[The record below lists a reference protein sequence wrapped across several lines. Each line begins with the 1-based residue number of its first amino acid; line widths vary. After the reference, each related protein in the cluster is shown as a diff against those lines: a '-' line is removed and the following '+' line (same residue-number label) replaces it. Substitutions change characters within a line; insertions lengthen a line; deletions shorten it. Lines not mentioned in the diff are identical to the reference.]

1 MWRGSRKEL
10 QNRRKLLGVIY
21 EDDHFDDSRDDH
33 KEINFM
39 KMIIMTKAKVIMIIQ
54 RLVRGQ
60 LERAQQGLEAA
71 AR

>member
-10 QNRRKLLGVIY
+10 RNWRKLLGVIY
-21 EDDHFDDSRDDH
+21 EDDHFDDSCDDH
-33 KEINFM
+33 KKINFM

>member
-10 QNRRKLLGVIY
+10 RNWRKLLGVIY

-39 KMIIMTKAKVIMIIQ
+39 KMMIVAGIDDI
-54 RLVRGQ
+54 LDLKKISRGNGSFFFY
-60 LERAQQGLEAA
+60 LELEN
-71 AR
+71 

>member
-21 EDDHFDDSRDDH
+21 EDDHFDDSSDDH

-39 KMIIMTKAKVIMIIQ
+39 KMIIMTKAKVIMLIQ